1 MKLLSGTFENGCG
14 VIVEDE
20 DSYYHVIVRND
31 CITID
36 GKDYY
41 KEDMECKAGK
51 KQSQKDKRVMP
62 MIVVAVNT
70 KRNVEISAWKYKKYT
85 IQI

>member
-1 MKLLSGTFENGCG
+1 MKLISGTFENGCG
-14 VIVEDE
+14 VMVEDE

-41 KEDMECKAGK
+41 KEDME
-51 KQSQKDKRVMP
+51 
-62 MIVVAVNT
+62 
-70 KRNVEISAWKYKKYT
+70 
-85 IQI
+85 